1 MRAVLIL
8 LFFPVSLVAQDSL
21 SLVKAITIALERN
34 YDIRLSSNES
44 AIARLNNTRANAGLL
59 PLVSLNASDNLS
71 AVNFQQ
77 RLSNG
82 TEISRPL
89 GINNALNASINA
101 SYTLY
106 SGGRLYLEKGR
117 LEALDELGKKQL
129 QAQIKQTTLE
139 VSLAWFQVAIL
150 SATVNNLQEV
160 QQAVTERFEL
170 AKNRL
175 EFGFGNQADVLQAQ
189 IDLNQRNQ
197 ALILTQNNLNA
208 AKFAL
213 NTLIG
218 RDPGIAFQT
227 TPMEEANRFP
237 ALDTMV
243 QELLQTND
251 NLEVLRQTIRVSELV
266 EQQTN
271 ALQKPTVTLNGAY
284 NFTRSDNNA
293 GFFLFNQQHGPI
305 VGLNFSMPLY
315 TGGDIERQQAVA
327 KRNRAAA
334 ELRVEQLQA
343 NLIQQLF
350 SLYNQFQAL
359 EQTKGLVAANVE
371 YARQQQTIAL
381 ERFRQ
386 GQSTALDIREAQL
399 TLENALFALTQNRF
413 DLHLTAARLTALF

>member
-1 MRAVLIL
+1 
-8 LFFPVSLVAQDSL
+8 
-21 SLVKAITIALERN
+21 
-34 YDIRLSSNES
+34 
-44 AIARLNNTRANAGLL
+44 
-59 PLVSLNASDNLS
+59 
-71 AVNFQQ
+71 
-77 RLSNG
+77 
-82 TEISRPL
+82 
-89 GINNALNASINA
+89 
-101 SYTLY
+101 
-106 SGGRLYLEKGR
+106 
-117 LEALDELGKKQL
+117 
-129 QAQIKQTTLE
+129 
-139 VSLAWFQVAIL
+139 VAIL

-160 QQAVTERFEL
+160 QLAVTERYAL

-197 ALILTQNNLNA
+197 ALILTQNSLNS

-227 TPMEEANRFP
+227 APMEEAPRFP

-243 QELLQTND
+243 QELLQSND
-251 NLEVLRQTIRVSELV
+251 NLEVLRQTLRVSELV
-266 EQQTN
+266 EQQAN
-271 ALQKPTVTLNGAY
+271 ILQKPILSLNGAY

-293 GFFLFNQQHGPI
+293 GFFLFNQQHGPN

-315 TGGDIERQQAVA
+315 TGGNIERQQAVA

-350 SLYNQFQAL
+350 SLHSQFQAF
-359 EQTKGLVAANVE
+359 EQTNGLVTANVE
-371 YARQQQTIAL
+371 YARQQQAIAM

-399 TLENALFALTQNRF
+399 ILENALFAQTQNRF
-413 DLHLTAARLTALF
+413 DLQVTSARLNALF